1 MAITFQVLGT
11 PGRDNA
17 VLAKVDSGQA
27 VEKLLFDCGENCLTE
42 LPFSEVQTID
52 QLFLSHLHMDH
63 IGGFDGFF
71 RAVYDRQTK
80 PNHIWGPPQT
90 AAILQH
96 RFQGYLWNLYEEMS
110 GTMRVTDIYPHES
123 HTQRFELNEAYAV
136 AHEEG
141 RVAHTAHLYECTF
154 YSVEALTLDHRTP
167 SIAYIVREPMRR
179 NIEPAKM
186 AELGLKPGAWLK
198 QVKDGSIAGGEVDVL
213 GTKRS
218 VVELRELLM
227 TESPGDSFA
236 YLTDFLL
243 DEGALE
249 KVAERLQGCRVVV
262 CDGQYRHADIELAR
276 KNFHMT
282 TVLSA
287 TLAARA
293 KVGELVLFHLSDRY
307 QPPEW
312 REMLAEARAIF
323 PNTRYPHEWQI

>member
-1 MAITFQVLGT
+1 MITFQVLGT

-27 VEKLLFDCGENCLTE
+27 VDKLLFDCGENCLTE
-42 LPFSEVQTID
+42 LPFSDVQTID
-52 QLFLSHLHMDH
+52 LLLLSHLHMDH

-90 AAILQH
+90 ADILQH
-96 RFQGYLWNLYEEMS
+96 RFRGYLWNLYEEMS
-110 GTMRVTDIYPHES
+110 GTMRVTDIYPQHS
-123 HTQRFELNEAYAV
+123 HTQRFELNEAYAI
-136 AHEEG
+136 AHDEG
-141 RVAHTAHLYECTF
+141 RVADAACLYERPF

-167 SIAYIVREPMRR
+167 SIGYIVREPMRR
-179 NIEPAKM
+179 NIEPARM
-186 AELGLKPGAWLK
+186 AELGLAPGAWLK
-198 QVKDGSIAGGEVDVL
+198 QVKDETVTTGEVEIA

-218 VVELRELLM
+218 ILELRALLM
-227 TESPGDSFA
+227 TESAGDSFA

-243 DEGALE
+243 AGAALE
-249 KVAERLQGCRVVV
+249 KVAERLQGCRVVI

-293 KVGELVLFHLSDRY
+293 KIGELVLFHLSDRY

-312 REMLAEARAIF
+312 REMLAEAREIF
-323 PNTRYPHEWQI
+323 PNTRYPHEWRI

>member
-17 VLAKVDSGQA
+17 VLAKVDSGQS
-27 VEKLLFDCGENCLTE
+27 VERLLFDCGENCLTE

-71 RAVYDRQTK
+71 RAVYDRPTK
-80 PNHIWGPPQT
+80 PNHIWGPPHT
-90 AAILQH
+90 STILQH
-96 RFQGYLWNLYEEMS
+96 RFRGYLWNLYEEMS
-110 GTMRVTDIYPHES
+110 GTMRVTDIFPHEFQ
-123 HTQRFELNEAYAV
+123 TQRFELNEAYAS
-136 AHEEG
+136 AHDEG
-141 RVAHTAHLYECTF
+141 RIPGSKLYERPF

-167 SIAYIVREPMRR
+167 SIAYIVREPTRR
-179 NIEPAKM
+179 NIDSVKM
-186 AELGLKPGAWLK
+186 VEMGLKPGPWLK
-198 QVKDGSIAGGEVDVL
+198 QVKDESVTSGEVEL
-213 GTKRS
+213 SGAKRS
-218 VVELRELLM
+218 IPELRNLLM

-243 DEGALE
+243 DDAALE
-249 KVAERLQGCRVVV
+249 KVAARLHGCRVVV
-262 CDGQYRHADIELAR
+262 CDGQYRHTDIELAR

-293 KVGELVLFHLSDRY
+293 QIGELVLFHLSDRY
-307 QPPEW
+307 ERQEW
-312 REMLAEARAIF
+312 QQMLAEAREIF